1 MPHRAPY
8 RVALQALQSDRLRRD
23 YADLAAE
30 PQYRQVGEFFFT
42 ELYGPRDFSARDAQ
56 ARRLHLLVQGFPGV
70 VLRDVEQV
78 LDLLDLT
85 QHLDDQVVEKLIEID
100 APLTFDIE
108 TYEHAYRVADN
119 YADRVRQIE
128 LVRISLYNVARLTRN
143 PLLGMALER
152 TRGLA
157 EMTGMTDIHRFLR
170 VGYKATQPV
179 RDMPRFVE
187 TISVREMNR
196 LDRIYADQLR
206 KKAS

>member
-85 QHLDDQVVEKLIEID
+85 QRLDDQVVEKLLELN
-100 APLTFDIE
+100 APLTFDLE
-108 TYEHAYRVADN
+108 MYEHAYRVADN

-143 PLLGMALER
+143 PLLGIALER

-170 VGYKATQPV
+170 VGYKATLPV